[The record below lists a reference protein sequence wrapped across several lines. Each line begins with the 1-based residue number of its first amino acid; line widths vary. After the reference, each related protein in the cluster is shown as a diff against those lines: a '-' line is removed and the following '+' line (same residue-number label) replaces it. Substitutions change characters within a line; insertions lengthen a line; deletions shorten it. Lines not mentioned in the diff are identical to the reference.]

1 MSDYRRFFVPGGT
14 YFFTIVTQHR
24 RHLFATDGN
33 VNRLRDAVRD
43 VQQTLPFTIDA
54 AVVLPDHLHFIWSLP
69 PGDRN
74 YSQRIGMI
82 KVGFTRALRSVD
94 HHEHTP
100 SGSSSRRKH
109 RESDVWQRRFWEH
122 VVRDED
128 EFEAY
133 FDYVHYNPVKH
144 QHAVCPHQWAASSFH
159 RWVKAGV
166 YEDGWGC
173 RCGGRRPGK
182 FDFSKIEDIVG
193 EPVSDG

>member
-74 YSQRIGMI
+74 YSQRIGMM
-82 KVGFTRALRSVD
+82 KV
-94 HHEHTP
+94 
-100 SGSSSRRKH
+100 
-109 RESDVWQRRFWEH
+109 
-122 VVRDED
+122 
-128 EFEAY
+128 
-133 FDYVHYNPVKH
+133 
-144 QHAVCPHQWAASSFH
+144 
-159 RWVKAGV
+159 
-166 YEDGWGC
+166 GC